1 MAEITLS
8 ERGECRVR
16 DGTGLPDVVG
26 RLMLLGRRW
35 RKARRDRRV
44 LVGMDGRTRRDIGVS
59 AGDIQ
64 SAAQLP
70 WWRWPLN

>member
-44 LVGMDGRTRRDIGVS
+44 LVGMDGRTRRDI
-59 AGDIQ
+59 
-64 SAAQLP
+64 
-70 WWRWPLN
+70 

>member
-1 MAEITLS
+1 MAEITLN
-8 ERGECRVR
+8 ERDENRVR
-16 DGTGLPDVVG
+16 DGVAVSDIVE
-26 RLMLLGRRW
+26 RLTRLGRRW
-35 RKARRDRRV
+35 RKARRDRRA
-44 LVGMDGRTRRDIGVS
+44 LMGMDGRTRRDIGVS